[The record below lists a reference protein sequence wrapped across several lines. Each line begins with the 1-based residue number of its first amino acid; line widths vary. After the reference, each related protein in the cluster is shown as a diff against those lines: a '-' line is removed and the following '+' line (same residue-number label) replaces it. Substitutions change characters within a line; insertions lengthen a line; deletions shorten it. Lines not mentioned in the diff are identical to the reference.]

1 MPDAVLCLNSGSSS
15 LKFALYQVGSE
26 ETRVANGA
34 VEQIGLASSRV
45 WLRTG
50 AGDLVDDAPR
60 SVDGHASAARHVF
73 SALKRQGLDA
83 SAAVGHRVVHGGPDF
98 SSPQRV
104 DDTLL
109 ARLRQLVPLAPLHL
123 PSEIA
128 IIEAVAQERPDVP
141 QVACFDTAFHRRLP
155 VSAQRFPLPRA
166 LWDEG
171 LRRYGFHGL
180 SYEYVLWKLGNVAH
194 GRVIVAHLGNGAS
207 LAAVLDGRPVDTTM
221 GLTPLGGLVM
231 GTRPGDLDPGVLL
244 YLMQAKSYDQR
255 RLGVLLNDES
265 GLLGISGSTSDMKT
279 LLERRASDPRAAE
292 AVEIFC
298 ASVRKHIG
306 AFAAVL
312 GGVDTLVFTGAIGE
326 RAAPVRWEICRTL
339 GYLGLHLDRSKND
352 AHAEVVSLPAATC
365 TVRVVPTNEE
375 LMIARHTAAA
385 VGLS

>member
-1 MPDAVLCLNSGSSS
+1 
-15 LKFALYQVGSE
+15 
-26 ETRVANGA
+26 
-34 VEQIGLASSRV
+34 
-45 WLRTG
+45 
-50 AGDLVDDAPR
+50 
-60 SVDGHASAARHVF
+60 
-73 SALKRQGLDA
+73 
-83 SAAVGHRVVHGGPDF
+83 
-98 SSPQRV
+98 
-104 DDTLL
+104 
-109 ARLRQLVPLAPLHL
+109 VPLAPLHL

-128 IIEAVAQERPDVP
+128 IIEAVAEERSDVP

-155 VSAQRFPLPRA
+155 ESAQRFPLPRP
-166 LWDEG
+166 LWDDG

-180 SYEYVLWKLGNVAH
+180 SYEYVLWTLGAAAG
-194 GRVIVAHLGNGAS
+194 GRLIAAHLGNGAS
-207 LAAVLDGRPVDTTM
+207 LAAVLDGCPADTTM

-231 GTRPGDLDPGVLL
+231 GTRPGDLDPGILL

-255 RLGVLLNDES
+255 RLGVLLNDQS
-265 GLLGISGSTSDMKT
+265 GLLGISCSTSDMKT
-279 LLERRASDPRAAE
+279 LLERRANDPHAAE

-339 GYLGLHLDRSKND
+339 RHLGLQLDRAKND
-352 AHAEVVSLPAATC
+352 AGADIISVPSAAC

-375 LMIARHTAAA
+375 LMIARHTAAV